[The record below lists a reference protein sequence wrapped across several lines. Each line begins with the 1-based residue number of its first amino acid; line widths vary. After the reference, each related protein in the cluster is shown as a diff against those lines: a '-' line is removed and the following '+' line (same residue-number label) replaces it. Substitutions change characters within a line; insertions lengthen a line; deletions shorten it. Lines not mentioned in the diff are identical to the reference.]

1 MYARL
6 LPTSFGKIVAFDRE
20 TWTALHLLGLDTMA
34 SFQELADE
42 AFRELLAKHHQ
53 PSDFREA
60 LRASA
65 PKETK
70 NTPGIRQSRPKG

>member
-1 MYARL
+1 M
-6 LPTSFGKIVAFDRE
+6 PTKAAPDEVRKIVAFDAE
-20 TWTALHLLGLDTMA
+20 TWTALHLLALDSMK

-42 AFRELLAKHHQ
+42 AFRDLLAKHGR

-65 PKETK
+65 PGPEE
-70 NTPGIRQSRPKG
+70 QSPRRRAKHRRP